1 LAQRPNLLCLAAA
14 RAPGHFTRR
23 LGAIAEI
30 RHGRKVDA
38 LARSDPLDT
47 AEEELVVELGQRE
60 GTSGF
65 YISQGYDG
73 VRARKVPGVF
83 SMSLQENGVT
93 LGEGKYRIDGLGV
106 EADRLSRDGDLGGAF
121 ERAACRCI
129 GQRAQVRE
137 GEQTLGVGLRPT
149 QKGVELSGICLCKAF
164 TLSFRTSDASFL
176 PPPLGLLGG
185 SDREGFELACEG
197 V

>member
-1 LAQRPNLLCLAAA
+1 MCGAEVAEVRDGVCHLSVVGGVDEPLVDEHLAQRPNLLCLAAA

-65 YISQGYDG
+65 YISKGYDG
-73 VRARKVPGVF
+73 VRARKVPGVLA
-83 SMSLQENGVT
+83 MSLQETG
-93 LGEGKYRIDGLGV
+93 
-106 EADRLSRDGDLGGAF
+106 
-121 ERAACRCI
+121 
-129 GQRAQVRE
+129 
-137 GEQTLGVGLRPT
+137 
-149 QKGVELSGICLCKAF
+149 
-164 TLSFRTSDASFL
+164 
-176 PPPLGLLGG
+176 
-185 SDREGFELACEG
+185 
-197 V
+197 